1 MLAGV
6 GEGPQEGAID
16 GHNVGI
22 GPEPFMF
29 ASDFPHEIALD
40 NCMEEIDEI
49 LERDDLLPEHK
60 PLLLGENARRFY
72 KLPVA
77 ALSS

>member
-1 MLAGV
+1 M
-6 GEGPQEGAID
+6 
-16 GHNVGI
+16 
-22 GPEPFMF
+22 
-29 ASDFPHEIALD
+29 D

-49 LERDDLLPEHK
+49 LERDDLRPEHK